1 MDDLVHPGGGHGGIG
16 QIGQRAHALFHQVL
30 EPGADPQKGQQEHHQ
45 HDADEHRHGGVAAR
59 EDPVDL
65 CRADVLLALLGL
77 VHRCGTHLA
86 DELETH
92 LRYGSVPVQTP
103 LGLHLGYNVEYG
115 LFLVLV
121 QFKAHGQIIVSLYYL
136 VHCKEQRDACPGRV
150 VHYKE

>member
-1 MDDLVHPGGGHGGIG
+1 MAVEDKGH
-16 QIGQRAHALFHQVL
+16 
-30 EPGADPQKGQQEHHQ
+30 DS
-45 HDADEHRHGGVAAR
+45 DECGNSGKLASKNSVYLKASV
-59 EDPVDL
+59 P
-65 CRADVLLALLGL
+65 LLALFGL